1 MRSVKVAF
9 LDPGRSEVLKQ
20 IKATTATGALF
31 KTREGLRRSIDTLQW
46 RLEAYDNE
54 LRSVLNER
62 EACARSLKQL
72 ENALADAPSTDE
84 EKEAVAKE
92 RKAESSKYVASCA
105 SSSGEEEEE
114 EESEEEE
121 DAEED
126 ELVGS
131 SGVSLKAKGKGRAK

>member
-1 MRSVKVAF
+1 M
-9 LDPGRSEVLKQ
+9 
-20 IKATTATGALF
+20 GALF
-31 KTREGLRRSIDTLQW
+31 KTREGLRCSIDTLQW
-46 RLEAYDNE
+46 RLEAYDY
-54 LRSVLNER
+54 ER

-84 EKEAVAKE
+84 EKDAVAKE
-92 RKAESSKYVASCA
+92 RKAESSKHGASHA
-105 SSSGEEEEE
+105 SSSEEEEEEE

-131 SGVSLKAKGKGRAK
+131 SGVSSKAKGKGRAK

>member
-1 MRSVKVAF
+1 M
-9 LDPGRSEVLKQ
+9 
-20 IKATTATGALF
+20 
-31 KTREGLRRSIDTLQW
+31 REGLRRSIDTLQW

-54 LRSVLNER
+54 LQSVLYER

-72 ENALADAPSTDE
+72 EDALVDAPSTDE
-84 EKEAVAKE
+84 EKEAVVKE
-92 RKAESSKYVASCA
+92 RKAESSKHGTSHA
-105 SSSGEEEEE
+105 SSSEEEEEE

-131 SGVSLKAKGKGRAK
+131 SGVSSKAKGKGRAK

>member
-1 MRSVKVAF
+1 M
-9 LDPGRSEVLKQ
+9 
-20 IKATTATGALF
+20 
-31 KTREGLRRSIDTLQW
+31 
-46 RLEAYDNE
+46 YD
-54 LRSVLNER
+54 NER

-84 EKEAVAKE
+84 EKDAVAKE
-92 RKAESSKYVASCA
+92 RKAESSKHGVSHA
-105 SSSGEEEEE
+105 SSSEEEEE

-131 SGVSLKAKGKGRAK
+131 SGVSSKAKGKGRVTFDRKIKR

>member
-1 MRSVKVAF
+1 M
-9 LDPGRSEVLKQ
+9 
-20 IKATTATGALF
+20 
-31 KTREGLRRSIDTLQW
+31 REGLRCSIDTLQW
-46 RLEAYDNE
+46 RLEAYD
-54 LRSVLNER
+54 NER

-84 EKEAVAKE
+84 EKDAVVKE
-92 RKAESSKYVASCA
+92 RKAESSKHGASHA
-105 SSSGEEEEE
+105 SSSEEEEEEEE

-131 SGVSLKAKGKGRAK
+131 SGVSSKAKGKGRAK